1 MGTDDFDQQVVK
13 CCSHFRERIKL
24 IHDNAYRFNGP
35 DGPDMEMSPLK
46 AGSNRTPKVQCLRA
60 SMHVPY
66 TSMHEDLNS
75 VER

>member
-1 MGTDDFDQQVVK
+1 MGTHDIDQQVVK

-46 AGSNRTPKVQCLRA
+46 AGNNRTPKVHCLRPH
-60 SMHVPY
+60 S
-66 TSMHEDLNS
+66 SMHEDLN
-75 VER
+75 